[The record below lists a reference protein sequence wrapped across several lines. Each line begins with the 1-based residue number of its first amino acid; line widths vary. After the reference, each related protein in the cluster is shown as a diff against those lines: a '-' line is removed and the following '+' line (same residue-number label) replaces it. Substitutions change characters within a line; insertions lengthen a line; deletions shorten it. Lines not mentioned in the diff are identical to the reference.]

1 MTASTPTSARAAATP
16 SATDTPAVVDLRADS
31 LECRRGRRVIVTGVD
46 LTVPAGSRT
55 ALVGPNGAGKST
67 LLRVLAGVDRPAA
80 GTVRS
85 GGRNLHRLP
94 ARERAQLVAVVGQEE
109 IPPAELTLAEAVGLG
124 RVPHHNPWSPPGSD
138 DHRLIGR
145 CLQQV
150 GLAGRERQS
159 CARLSGGERH
169 RVVLAR
175 ALAQR
180 APLMF
185 LDEPT
190 NHLDVAWRQRL
201 MRILDELPVTLVAAM
216 HDLDL
221 VLRHFDHVA
230 VVAESGVIAHG
241 RPVRTLTPDLLRRVF
256 GIDGEIITH
265 PRTGR
270 PHLLV
275 GDAVPAADLP
285 ESGTVPGPHDERR
298 HP

>member
-1 MTASTPTSARAAATP
+1 MAKTIEDKLDNFKKILSKEIS
-16 SATDTPAVVDLRADS
+16 VQKKEE
-31 LECRRGRRVIVTGVD
+31 LE
-46 LTVPAGSRT
+46 
-55 ALVGPNGAGKST
+55 
-67 LLRVLAGVDRPAA
+67 
-80 GTVRS
+80 
-85 GGRNLHRLP
+85 NLKNSISNDVNNYQKEVQIKLETTKKEYQNRL
-94 ARERAQLVAVVGQEE
+94 QQEKQHILSE
-109 IPPAELTLAEAVGLG
+109 YTRKGEDELIEGLG